1 MQNNGT
7 GGTFLVLGIYSA
19 IWIKTKMRMKVF
31 KSIPLE
37 KVMAMENNLY
47 YIVRKNKG
55 LWK

>member
-1 MQNNGT
+1 MIWLLT
-7 GGTFLVLGIYSA
+7 GGTFLVLAIYSA
-19 IWIKTKMRMKVF
+19 IWIKVKMKMPVF

-47 YIVRKNKG
+47 YVVRKSLG